1 MPTSRS
7 KTLVLWFFFLSGV
20 SGLIYEVVWARLLE
34 RVMGASVY
42 SITTVLTVFMA
53 GLALGSFIAGKI
65 IDRRSDPLRIYGV
78 LEGLIGVF
86 CLLVP
91 VIVAATIPIY
101 RAAYQGFEATFHTF
115 SLIRFLISG
124 IVLLIP
130 TTLMGA
136 TLPVLSKYFT
146 TRYDNLGMTVGR
158 LYAVNTFGAVIGS
171 FAAGFV
177 LMPSFGIMGTV
188 FIAAGINIVVSALV
202 FARYRREKAEAG
214 GGRAPKVGKRDVK
227 RPGMSDRER
236 RGRSDSER
244 RRGREGNVEPAQR
257 ESRNWVPTLVLVALA
272 CSGFAAL
279 VYQVAWMRTLSLIIG
294 SSVYAMS
301 LILTAYILGLA
312 IGTTVFSRF
321 VDRSRHLL
329 SAFGT
334 LQVGIGAAAI
344 LVVPVLGKLP
354 VWMVA
359 VVDSNKGSFA
369 TLMFVEFAIVFLI
382 VLIPT
387 VLMGGIFPTAIR
399 LCTRRVESIGRSV
412 GNVYAANTVGNILG
426 AFAGGFLLIPWLGI
440 QRTIAVAV
448 VVNLVLGITILL
460 SGTSPTRARKFVTA
474 GVAALLLV
482 AVVPAVP
489 SWDPVIMSSG
499 AYLYADTYMKEA
511 RSWDVSRE
519 DAIRLFGTV
528 LYHKEGVATTVTVR
542 QARSEIY
549 LQSNGKTEAST
560 GPDMR
565 TQKLLAHAPMML
577 HQDPRDVL
585 VIGLASGVTVGAA
598 LSYPVESIDCVEIAP
613 AMIEVAETFFAEAN
627 GHCMDDPR
635 LRMVIEDGRNHVA
648 FTARRYDVMIS
659 QPSNPWIAGISN
671 LFTREFFALARDRMN
686 PGGVVGMWF
695 QAYNMSPDEF
705 RMIVRTFSE
714 VFADASVWELDPGV
728 DYMLVGTVGEMEL
741 DYKLLTERLADQS
754 IGADLRSVGIRTP
767 LDYTGLFLMGSGAMR
782 SYAGDVPIHTDN
794 GLQLEFSA
802 PKNMYRQS
810 KAEQLIGLDSY
821 RSNPGIIL
829 TGLPEG
835 GEGERVAEAV
845 ESRALCRRFLGRGMV
860 AEEMGRLEEALN
872 AYSDATN
879 ASPGEPEA
887 MEALSRLLCHLG
899 SALNRERHPEEAL
912 RYFEAAVKE
921 APDLPQPK
929 CLLGTEYVKR
939 GRIADAEAEFSRVL
953 ELDPNYAEAHLNMA
967 MIHETRGEA
976 GAQLAALERYLAN
989 APAASNVREVRERI
1003 ERLKQQV
1010 TPGLPVRPPQT
1021 PE

>member
-1 MPTSRS
+1 MLAQSRS
-7 KTLVLWFFFLSGV
+7 KTLVLWFFFLSGL
-20 SGLIYEVVWARLLE
+20 SGLVYEVVWARLLE
-34 RVMGASVY
+34 RVMGATVY

-65 IDRRSDPLRIYGV
+65 IDRRSDPLRVYGI

-146 TRYDNLGMTVGR
+146 TKYDNLGMTVGR

-177 LMPSFGIMGTV
+177 LMPRFGIIGTV

-202 FARYRREKAEAG
+202 LIRYRREKAEES
-214 GGRAPKVGKRDVK
+214 GGRAPKA
-227 RPGMSDRER
+227 RER
-236 RGRSDSER
+236 GAKPEPTRPER
-244 RRGREGNVEPAQR
+244 MQPEPTQP
-257 ESRNWVPTLVLVALA
+257 ESRNWVLALVLAALA

-279 VYQVAWMRTLSLIIG
+279 VYQVAWMRTLSLTIG

-329 SAFGT
+329 STLGT
-334 LQVGIGAAAI
+334 LQVGIGAAAL

-359 VVDSNKGSFA
+359 VVESNKGSFA
-369 TLMFVEFAIVFLI
+369 TLMFVEFAIVFLVI
-382 VLIPT
+382 LIPT
-387 VLMGGIFPTAIR
+387 VLMGGVFPTAIR
-399 LCTRRVESIGRSV
+399 ICTRRVESVGRSV

-448 VVNLVLGITILL
+448 VVNLILGITILL
-460 SGTSPTRARKFVTA
+460 SGASPTRVRKFVTV

-482 AVVPAVP
+482 AVVPAMP

-499 AYLYADTYMKEA
+499 AYLYADMYMNEA
-511 RSWDVSRE
+511 RSWDVSKE

-542 QARSEIY
+542 QARSDIY

-565 TQKLLAHAPMML
+565 TQKLLAHTPMML

-585 VIGLASGVTVGAA
+585 VIGLASGVTAGAA
-598 LSYPVESIDCVEIAP
+598 LSYPIESIDCVEIAP

-635 LRMVIEDGRNHVA
+635 LRIVIEDGRNHVA

-671 LFTREFFALARDRMN
+671 LFTREFFTLARDRMN

-705 RMIVRTFSE
+705 RMIVRTFSD
-714 VFADASVWELDPGV
+714 VFANASVWELDPGI
-728 DYMLVGTVGEMEL
+728 DYMLVGTVGEMKL
-741 DYKLLTERLADQS
+741 DYGLLTRRLADES
-754 IGADLRSVGIRTP
+754 VGADLRSVGVRTP

-782 SYAGDVPIHTDN
+782 SYAGDAPIHTDN
-794 GLQLEFSA
+794 GLELEFSA

-810 KAEQLIGLDSY
+810 KAEQLIALDSY
-821 RSNPGIIL
+821 RSTPETIL
-829 TGLPEG
+829 TDIPEG
-835 GEGERVAEAV
+835 EEGERIVEAI
-845 ESRALCRRFLGRGMV
+845 ESRALSRRFLGRGIV
-860 AEEMGRLEEALN
+860 AEEAGRQEDALST
-872 AYSDATN
+872 YRDAAS

-887 MEALSRLLCHLG
+887 MEALSKLLCRLG
-899 SALNRERHPEEAL
+899 SALRAEQRPEEAL

-921 APDLPQPK
+921 APHLPQPR
-929 CLLGTEYVKR
+929 CLLGAELVEL
-939 GRIADAEAEFSRVL
+939 GRIADAEAQFCTA
-953 ELDPNYAEAHLNMA
+953 LDQDPDCSEAHLNMA
-967 MIHETRGEA
+967 MIHEIRGET
-976 GAQLAALERYLAN
+976 GARLAALERYLAN
-989 APAASNVREVRERI
+989 APAASNAQRVREEI
-1003 ERLKQQV
+1003 ERLK
-1010 TPGLPVRPPQT
+1010 R
-1021 PE
+1021 

>member
-1 MPTSRS
+1 MLTRSRS
-7 KTLVLWFFFLSGV
+7 KTLVLWFFFLSGL
-20 SGLIYEVVWARLLE
+20 SGLVYEVVWARLLE
-34 RVMGASVY
+34 RVMGATVY

-65 IDRRSDPLRIYGV
+65 IDRRSDPLRVYGV

-146 TRYDNLGMTVGR
+146 TKYDNLGMTVGR

-177 LMPSFGIMGTV
+177 LMPRFGIIGTV
-188 FIAAGINIVVSALV
+188 FIAAGINIIVSVLV
-202 FARYRREKAEAG
+202 FARYRREKAE
-214 GGRAPKVGKRDVK
+214 
-227 RPGMSDRER
+227 ER
-236 RGRSDSER
+236 RGRSPKIPKGDAKP
-244 RRGREGNVEPAQR
+244 RESKTRPELTQP
-257 ESRNWVPTLVLVALA
+257 ESRNWVLALVLMALA

-279 VYQVAWMRTLSLIIG
+279 VYQVAWMRTLSLTIG

-312 IGTTVFSRF
+312 IGTTIFSRF

-329 SAFGT
+329 SALGT
-334 LQVGIGAAAI
+334 LQVGIGAAAL
-344 LVVPVLGKLP
+344 LVVPILGKLP

-359 VVDSNKGSFA
+359 VVEGNKGSFA
-369 TLMFVEFAIVFLI
+369 TLMFAEFAIVFVVI
-382 VLIPT
+382 LIPT

-399 LCTRRVESIGRSV
+399 ICTRGVESVGRSV

-460 SGTSPTRARKFVTA
+460 SSASRTRTRKFVVV

-482 AVVPAVP
+482 AVVPLMP

-499 AYLYADTYMKEA
+499 AYLYADMYMNEA
-511 RSWDVSRE
+511 RSWDVSKE

-542 QARSEIY
+542 QARSDIY

-598 LSYPVESIDCVEIAP
+598 LSYPIESIDCVEIAP

-648 FTARRYDVMIS
+648 FTERRYDVMIS

-671 LFTREFFALARDRMN
+671 LFTREFFTLARDRMN

-705 RMIVRTFSE
+705 RMIVQTFSD
-714 VFADASVWELDPGV
+714 VFAEASVWELDPGV
-728 DYMLVGTVGEMEL
+728 DYMLVGTIGEMTL
-741 DYKLLTERLADQS
+741 DYELLVRRLADES
-754 IGADLRSVGIRTP
+754 VGADLRSVGVHTP
-767 LDYTGLFLMGSGAMR
+767 LDYTGLFLMGGAAMT
-782 SYAGDVPIHTDN
+782 SYAGDAPIHTDN

-810 KAEQLIGLDSY
+810 KAEQLVALDSY
-821 RSNPGIIL
+821 RSTPRIIL
-829 TGLPEG
+829 TGVPEG
-835 GEGERVAEAV
+835 EEGGRIAEAI
-845 ESRALCRRFLGRGMV
+845 ESRALSRRFLGRGIA
-860 AEEMGRLEEALN
+860 AEDMGRQEEALN
-872 AYSDATN
+872 TYREATN
-879 ASPGEPEA
+879 VSPGESEA
-887 MEALSRLLCHLG
+887 MEALSRLLCRFG
-899 SALNRERHPEEAL
+899 SALYAEQGSEEAL
-912 RYFEAAVKE
+912 HYFEAAVKE
-921 APDLPQPK
+921 APHLPQPK
-929 CLLGTEYVKR
+929 CLLGSELVR
-939 GRIADAEAEFSRVL
+939 LGRLADAEEQFRTAL
-953 ELDPNYAEAHLNMA
+953 DQDPNYADAHLNMA
-967 MIHETRGEA
+967 LIHDIKGEA
-976 GAQLAALERYLAN
+976 GAQLAALERYLIN
-989 APAASNVREVRERI
+989 APAASNVQRVREKI
-1003 ERLKQQV
+1003 ERLKQRV
-1010 TPGLPVRPPQT
+1010 ASGLPERSPQDQ
-1021 PE
+1021 